1 MQVLVT
7 GGAGYIGSHTAKAL
21 SLAGHT
27 PVVLDSLELG
37 HEWAVRWGSLEK
49 ADLGYREAVS
59 TVFGRYRF
67 DAVVHFA
74 GYIAVGES
82 MTNPGKYFASNVSN
96 TLNLLESMRE
106 AGVSRIVFSST
117 AATYGNP
124 ESVPMPETHPQRPVN
139 PYGESKLMVEK
150 ILDWYSAAHGFGV
163 VKLRYFNAAGA
174 DPDGEIGE
182 DHCPETHLIPLVLD
196 AAYGRRASIQVFGTD
211 YDTPD
216 GTAIRDYIHVN
227 DLAAAH
233 LRALDLL
240 QARGGNHAYNLG
252 TGKGISVR
260 EVISAVERVSGR
272 PVPVKESGRRA
283 GDAPAL
289 VADSSRARAEL
300 SWSPAMSSIDD
311 IVRTADL
318 WHRKHFGVGG

>member
-21 SLAGHT
+21 AVAGHT

-37 HEWAVRWGSLEK
+37 HEWAVRWGPLEQV
-49 ADLGYREAVS
+49 DLGDKAAVAD
-59 TVFGRYRF
+59 VFKRYRF

-96 TLNLLESMRE
+96 TLNLLDGMQA
-106 AGVSRIVFSST
+106 AGVSTIVFSST
-117 AATYGNP
+117 AATYGDP
-124 ESVPMPETHPQRPVN
+124 ECVPMPETHAQRPVN

-150 ILDWYSAAHGFGV
+150 ILDWYSVAHGFAAA
-163 VKLRYFNAAGA
+163 KLRYFNASGA
-174 DPDGEIGE
+174 DPDLDIGE
-182 DHCPETHLIPLVLD
+182 DHHPETHLIPLILD
-196 AAYGRRASIQVFGTD
+196 AAYGRRESIQVFGTD

-227 DLAAAH
+227 DLASAH
-233 LRALDLL
+233 LKAIGLL
-240 QARGGNHAYNLG
+240 RRSGGNHAYNLG

-260 EVISAVERVSGR
+260 EVISAVERISGR
-272 PVPVKESGRRA
+272 AVPVKESPRRA
-283 GDAPAL
+283 GDAPLL
-289 VADSSRARAEL
+289 VADSSRAQTEL
-300 SWSPAMSSIDD
+300 DWTPSMSSLD
-311 IVRTADL
+311 IIIKTADA
-318 WHRKHFGVGG
+318 WHRKHFGVDG

>member
-21 SLAGHT
+21 AVAGHT

-37 HEWAVRWGSLEK
+37 HEWAVRWGPLEQV
-49 ADLGYREAVS
+49 DLGDKAAVAD
-59 TVFGRYRF
+59 VFKRYRF

-96 TLNLLESMRE
+96 TLNLLDGMQA
-106 AGVSRIVFSST
+106 AGVSTIVFSST
-117 AATYGNP
+117 AATYGDP
-124 ESVPMPETHPQRPVN
+124 ECVPMPETHAQRPVN

-150 ILDWYSAAHGFGV
+150 ILDWYSVAHGFAAA
-163 VKLRYFNAAGA
+163 KLRYFNASGA
-174 DPDGEIGE
+174 DPDLDIGE
-182 DHCPETHLIPLVLD
+182 DHHPETHLIPLILD
-196 AAYGRRASIQVFGTD
+196 AAYGRRESIQVFGTD

-227 DLAAAH
+227 DLASAH
-233 LRALDLL
+233 LKAIGLL
-240 QARGGNHAYNLG
+240 RRSGGNHAYNLG

-260 EVISAVERVSGR
+260 EVISAVERISGR
-272 PVPVKESGRRA
+272 AVPVKESPRRA
-283 GDAPAL
+283 GDAPLL
-289 VADSSRARAEL
+289 VADSSRAQTEL
-300 SWSPAMSSIDD
+300 DWTPSMSSLDTI
-311 IVRTADL
+311 IKTADA
-318 WHRKHFGVGG
+318 WHRKHFGVDG